1 MIVIGHSTQYFP
13 PNLRSGLIQ
22 DPKNTTMKKRLT
34 DVLLAMQSISKP
46 LLLISF
52 FAGYLLATMLFTFFG
67 SQMRHLLQSVFS

>member
-1 MIVIGHSTQYFP
+1 
-13 PNLRSGLIQ
+13 
-22 DPKNTTMKKRLT
+22 MKKRLT